1 MSVKKK
7 VLIIVFSAVA
17 GWLISAALLVTL
29 FVMWAVPMELPL
41 RRQICATFACNAMP
55 GAYSTDLE
63 HKAGGK
69 EIETDAYGRTVYI
82 TGTYGDDVGELLA
95 LCVTQKVD
103 EEQQFLY
110 YYDNICFAY
119 IDNDSDDGELTE
131 DDQKIL
137 DSLKE
142 LNDWGKPLDL
152 EKCTKKVLNENRH
165 LFPSESSSD
174 YSYTVGFA
182 LEGKLMDAILSTE
195 QRWDYS
201 YGVTPCDL
209 SANGKELHLISVWKE
224 DVSKTY
230 DNAVYL
236 ALVVHNKDGS
246 YDPENYLIE
255 FDDLRDCNEVL
266 IEIKERNGW
275 VPTK

>member
-1 MSVKKK
+1 MTVKKK
-7 VLIIVFSAVA
+7 VLVIVFSAVA
-17 GWLISAALLVTL
+17 GWLLTIVSIMALYTYTSN
-29 FVMWAVPMELPL
+29 MELPL
-41 RRQICATFACNAMP
+41 NRQIYATFACNALP
-55 GAYSTDLE
+55 GAYTTDARHLTFGE
-63 HKAGGK
+63 
-69 EIETDAYGRTVYI
+69 EIETDAYGRAVY
-82 TGTYGDDVGELLA
+82 GVGINGEEVGRIQA
-95 LCVTQKVD
+95 LCVMQKVD

-119 IDNDSDDGELTE
+119 IEKGTWKLTE
-131 DDQKIL
+131 DDQETL
-137 DSLKE
+137 ASLKE
-142 LNDWGKPLDL
+142 LNDWGKPLNL

-165 LFPSESSSD
+165 LFPSESSLD
-174 YSYTVGFA
+174 FSYTVGSA
-182 LEGKLMDAILSTE
+182 IEGKVIDALYSTE
-195 QRWDYS
+195 QGWDYR
-201 YGVTPCDL
+201 YGITPCDL
-209 SANGKELHLISVWKE
+209 SANGKELHLISVWEE

-275 VPTK
+275 VATK